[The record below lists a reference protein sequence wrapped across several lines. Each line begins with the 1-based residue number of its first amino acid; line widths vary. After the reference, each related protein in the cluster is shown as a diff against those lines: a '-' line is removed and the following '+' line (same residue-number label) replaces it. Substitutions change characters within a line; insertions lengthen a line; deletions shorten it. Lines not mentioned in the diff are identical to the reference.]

1 MPMRLIAALLLILGL
16 AMPAMAQDKRIA
28 LTFDDAPRGRGAFL
42 TPDERTTRLIDGLKQ
57 AGVPQA
63 AFFVNPGSLDSP
75 DGQGGEA
82 RLAAY
87 VAAGHVL
94 ANHSFSHPALTDLS
108 AADYLANIDRAETWL
123 KKQPGHRPWFRF
135 PFLNEGREDKAKR
148 DAVRAGLVQRGL
160 INGYVTADASDW
172 NLEALTIAAKQA
184 GKPMD
189 MDALR
194 DLYVRMHVDA
204 AETYDRIARTAL
216 GRSPAHVMLMH
227 ETDLAA
233 LFLPDLVA
241 ALRAKGWTI
250 ITADAAYAD
259 PIAPLALTIDV
270 PSAQGTLTEAIA
282 WEKGMPAP
290 RWYEGN
296 STEIANRWFAE
307 RVLRE

>member
-1 MPMRLIAALLLILGL
+1 MLFRLLSVLCLLI
-16 AMPAMAQDKRIA
+16 AMPAIAQDKRIA
-28 LTFDDAPRGRGAFL
+28 ITFDDAPRDRGAFL
-42 TPDERTTRLIDGLKQ
+42 TPDERTERLIEGLKA
-57 AGVPQA
+57 AGVEQA
-63 AFFVNPGSLDSP
+63 AFFVNPGFLENP

-87 VAAGHVL
+87 VASGHVL

-108 AADYLANIDRAETWL
+108 AADYLANIDRAEAWL
-123 KKQPGHRPWFRF
+123 KQQPGHRPWFRF
-135 PFLNEGREDKAKR
+135 PFLNEGRADKAKR
-148 DAVRAGLVQRGL
+148 DAVRVGLRERGL
-160 INGYVTADASDW
+160 TNGYVTADASDW
-172 NLEALTIAAKQA
+172 NLEGLTISAKRA

-204 AETYDRIARTAL
+204 AETYDRIARETL

-233 LFLPDLVA
+233 LFIPDLVA
-241 ALRAKGWTI
+241 ALQAKGWTI

-259 PIAPLALTIDV
+259 PIAPLAMTVDV
-270 PSAQGTLTEAIA
+270 PSAQGTLTEALA
-282 WEKGMPAP
+282 WEKGMAPP

-307 RVLRE
+307 QVLKEAK